1 METPP
6 PEPARDPKLV
16 VRLDQFDKRQGLDRG
31 RPFWFEA
38 LWYFV
43 KCAFFLSALPWPTS
57 FKRRLLILF
66 GAKIGQGFVLR
77 PRVNI
82 HMPWK
87 LTVGDHCWIGED
99 CEFLNLEPIKLGD
112 HVAIAHRV
120 YLAAG
125 GHDYTDHTMPYKNG
139 PITIE
144 SGTWIAS
151 CVFIGP
157 NVVIGEHCVVGAGS
171 VVVRTMPP
179 WSIIC
184 GNPARRIKARL
195 LKS

>member
-1 METPP
+1 MEKTPSK
-6 PEPARDPKLV
+6 ATNDSGLV
-16 VRLDQFDKRQGLDRG
+16 VRLDKFDKRRGLDRG
-31 RPFWFEA
+31 KAFWFEA
-38 LWYFV
+38 FWYLV
-43 KCAFFLSALPWPTS
+43 KCVFFLGPWPWPIP

-66 GAKIGQGFVLR
+66 GAKIGKGFVIR

-87 LTVGDHCWIGED
+87 FIVGDHCWIGED
-99 CEFLNLEPIKLGD
+99 CEFLNLETIRLND

-125 GHDYTDHTMPYKNG
+125 SHDYMDHTMPYKNG

-144 SGTWIAS
+144 YGTWIAS

-157 NVVIGEHCVVGAGS
+157 NVVIGEHSVIGAGS
-171 VVVRTMPP
+171 VVVRSVPA
-179 WSIIC
+179 WSIVH
-184 GNPARRIKARL
+184 GNPAKIIKRRI
-195 LKS
+195 LKK